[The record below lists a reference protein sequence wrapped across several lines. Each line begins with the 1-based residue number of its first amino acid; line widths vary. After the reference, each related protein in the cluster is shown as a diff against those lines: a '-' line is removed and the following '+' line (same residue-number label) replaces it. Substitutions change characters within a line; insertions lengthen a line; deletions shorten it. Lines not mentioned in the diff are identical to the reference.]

1 MKTIILSAGQ
11 GKRLLPLTAETPKCL
26 LPIQGKTLI
35 EWQIDALSAAG
46 IDRVSVVVGYGADQ
60 VERLLNQR
68 YGVGHINLIENPM
81 FAETDNLVSCWIAR
95 EEMNED
101 FFLLNGDTLFEI
113 AVVRRVLSRAAHPV
127 TVVTTLKSQ
136 YDADDM
142 KVTLEGQRLINIGK
156 DLKPETTDGESVGMI
171 LFRGE
176 GPALF
181 RQGLERAMGDPS
193 SSRKWYLSVIRDL
206 CPTMKVWTCSIEGL
220 RSCEVDYPADLK
232 SAEAMVSACACSDK
246 SVADCR

>member
-1 MKTIILSAGQ
+1 MKALILSAGQ
-11 GKRLLPLTAETPKCL
+11 GRRLLPLTAECPKCML
-26 LPIQGKTLI
+26 SVGGRSLI

-46 IDRVSVVVGYGADQ
+46 INRVSVVVGYRADQ
-60 VERLLNQR
+60 VERVLTQR
-68 YGVGHINLIENPM
+68 YGAGRIKLIDNPQ

-113 AVVRRVLSRAAHPV
+113 EVVRRVLSRAAHPV
-127 TVVTTLKSQ
+127 TVVTTYKPQ

-142 KVTLEGQRLINIGK
+142 KVTLEGQRLVNIGK
-156 DLKPETTDGESVGMI
+156 DLEPEKTDGESVGMI

-176 GPALF
+176 GPSLF
-181 RQGLERAMGDPS
+181 RQGLEKAMGDPS

-232 SAEAMVSACACSDK
+232 SAEHMVSACACTEE
-246 SVADCR
+246 SVAKCG

>member
-1 MKTIILSAGQ
+1 
-11 GKRLLPLTAETPKCL
+11 
-26 LPIQGKTLI
+26 LI

-46 IDRVSVVVGYGADQ
+46 IERVSVVVGYGAEQ
-60 VERLLNQR
+60 VERLLKER
-68 YGVGHINLIENPM
+68 YGVDRITFIYNPK
-81 FAETDNLVSCWIAR
+81 FAETDNLVSCWFAR

-101 FFLLNGDTLFEI
+101 FFLLNGDTLLEI
-113 AVVRRVLSRAAHPV
+113 AAVKRVLKRAAHPV
-127 TVVTTLKSQ
+127 NVVTTHKPLF
-136 YDADDM
+136 DADDM

-156 DLKPETTDGESVGMI
+156 DIEPAKTDGESVGMI

-176 GPALF
+176 GPVLF
-181 RQGLERAMGDPS
+181 RLGLEKAMSDPS

-220 RSCEVDYPADLK
+220 RSCEVDFPADLK
-232 SAEAMVSACACSDK
+232 SAEDMVSACAWTEE

>member
-11 GKRLLPLTAETPKCL
+11 GKRLLPLTAAIPKCL
-26 LPIQGKTLI
+26 LPIQGKKLI
-35 EWQIDALSAAG
+35 EWQIDALFSAG

-60 VERLLNQR
+60 VEQLLTKR
-68 YGVGHINLIENPM
+68 YGKNCITLIHNPK

-101 FFLLNGDTLFEI
+101 FFLLNGDTLFEA
-113 AVVRRVLSRAAHPV
+113 AVVGRVLSKAAHPV
-127 TVVTTLKSQ
+127 TVVTTHKSH

-156 DLKPETTDGESVGMI
+156 DIEPEKTDGESVGMI

-176 GPALF
+176 GRALF

-220 RSCEVDYPADLK
+220 RSCEVDYPADLQ
-232 SAEAMVSACACSDK
+232 SAEDMVSACTEE
-246 SVADCR
+246 SVAECR